1 MSTWTGA
8 SPRCNLDGRRQG
20 GQPDS
25 DLPSP
30 REGPANHSC
39 DFSESRLGEKE
50 DDMFLWLA
58 WRLPRPLV
66 YWAAIRLLTYK
77 GRSPGEGDE
86 MSALRAWGDPQ

>member
-1 MSTWTGA
+1 
-8 SPRCNLDGRRQG
+8 
-20 GQPDS
+20 
-25 DLPSP
+25 
-30 REGPANHSC
+30 
-39 DFSESRLGEKE
+39 
-50 DDMFLWLA
+50 MFLWLA